1 MADALMG
8 VTETSAASHA
18 EVSKLA
24 QTFLTQQ
31 AKLAATITTFSSLA
45 VPGAASIELPRS
57 GGFTVGSKSENTK
70 VDSQIVT
77 WEADTISLDQHRVIQ
92 FVLEDKAA
100 IQSNVAT
107 VKDAIMKATKALA
120 LDMDTKIIVELRLA
134 SSSAPDHLIKFTDT
148 TNEDIEL
155 GDILAARK
163 LLIDQNIDPRECFM
177 GVGSDQEK
185 FMLAIDNFISA
196 EKYGSNEPILNGEIG
211 KIYGMKVIVHT
222 GFNQEALFWHPS
234 AVGFA
239 IQQGTRFQTES
250 ALSDLGTR
258 YSLDYIAGFEV
269 LDGGVRQVQIS
280 ETA

>member
-24 QTFLTQQ
+24 QTFLIQQ
-31 AKLAATITTFSSLA
+31 AKLAATITNFSSLA

>member
-24 QTFLTQQ
+24 QTFLIQQ
-31 AKLAATITTFSSLA
+31 AKLAATITDYSSLA

-57 GGFTVGSKSENTK
+57 GGFSVGSKSENTK

>member
-24 QTFLTQQ
+24 QTFLIQQ
-31 AKLAATITTFSSLA
+31 AKLAATITNFSSLA

-211 KIYGMKVIVHT
+211 RIYGMKVIVHT